1 MEQTC
6 RGHHTGSGRAGV
18 ILLALALALPLLCTG
33 ALAEGSAK
41 PCRLRAAERPACHRK
56 RNGRYGG
63 GHQTP
68 GRLAGYAGHGS
79 GRRGGFRGTDRQL

>member
-18 ILLALALALPLLCTG
+18 ILLALALAAGSLAGCGRRNDLPVIENGTG
-33 ALAEGSAK
+33 GT
-41 PCRLRAAERPACHRK
+41 
-56 RNGRYGG
+56 GRTS
-63 GHQTP
+63 TP